1 MNYIEQAYKGKND
14 WWRYLLAIMTI
25 FLGWQFLGVIPLFM
39 AAYNQSDDLEELIRS
54 SENAFGDLG
63 INSNLYLF
71 VMLLTF
77 VLGLIFLLFSVKKI
91 HLRSIRSLITSRDK
105 VDWKRVVFGFS
116 MWFLLSLFSLVV
128 DYAVSPEHYVYNF
141 KPEPFLILVVIAFVF
156 MPLQTSFEE
165 LLFRGYLMQ
174 GIGVWFKN
182 AAVPFLFT
190 SIVFGLMHGFNPEV
204 EKLGYI
210 ILVYYIATGFL
221 FGIVT
226 LMDEGSELALG
237 MHAAN
242 NIVASIFV
250 TVNWSAFQT
259 DALFVDI
266 SEPSLSVYMFVPV
279 FIIYPIVII
288 YLSRKY
294 AWSDWKQKLF
304 GKISQPD
311 TLNESETT
319 TL

>member
-1 MNYIEQAYKGKND
+1 MNYIEQAYKGKNE
-14 WWRYLLAIMTI
+14 WWRYLLAIITI

-39 AAYNQSDDLEELIRS
+39 AAYSESDDLGQLIKS
-54 SENAFGDLG
+54 SESAFGDLG
-63 INSNLYLF
+63 INSNLYLL

-77 VLGLIFLLFSVKKI
+77 VFGLIFLLFSVRNI
-91 HLRSIRSLITSRDK
+91 HLRSIRSLITSRDE
-105 VDWKRVVFGFS
+105 VDWKRVLFGFS

-141 KPEPFLILVVIAFVF
+141 KPEPFLILVVIAFVL

-279 FIIYPIVII
+279 FIIYPLVII

-294 AWSDWKQKLF
+294 EWSDWKHKLF
-304 GKISQPD
+304 GRICEPEIV
-311 TLNESETT
+311 NENETT
-319 TL
+319 T

>member
-1 MNYIEQAYKGKND
+1 MNYIEQAYKGKNE
-14 WWRYLLAIMTI
+14 WWRYLLAIITI
-25 FLGWQFLGVIPLFM
+25 FLGWQFLGVIPLFIV
-39 AAYNQSDDLEELIRS
+39 AFNASDDLGELIIS
-54 SENAFGDLG
+54 SESAFGDLG
-63 INSNLYLF
+63 IDSNLYLF

-77 VLGLIFLLFSVKKI
+77 VFGLIFLLFSVKNI

-105 VDWKRVVFGFS
+105 VDWKRIFFGFGL
-116 MWFLLSLFSLVV
+116 WFLLSLFSLVL

-190 SIVFGLMHGFNPEV
+190 AIVFGLMHGFNPEV

-210 ILVYYIATGFL
+210 ILVYYIGTGFL
-221 FGIVT
+221 FGLVT

-279 FIIYPIVII
+279 FIIYPLVII

-294 AWSDWKQKLF
+294 EWSDWKHKLF
-304 GKISQPD
+304 GRIHEPESV
-311 TLNESETT
+311 NENETT
-319 TL
+319 T